1 MPRSP
6 RFGFTS
12 VFSKLFTSVVLT
24 LVFFAAAMVGL
35 MNMVHN
41 NSADARWEVLAKQIV
56 SQIDP
61 FVDELDNATTM
72 NELLQARFMLAVIK
86 KSFDV
91 FDESLEAKMGLYD
104 RNGNLLIQTDDSDLP
119 KTLPEDPSLVSRLLP
134 AFFSADQINVQAMSD
149 RGYTLL
155 YEPRNPP
162 KRSELWAVLNIFT
175 GTIALIALIS
185 LVLWWIAHSMTWRI
199 NQMSKKMAQMGEGDF
214 SVRVPAKGTDEI
226 ATLARGF
233 NQAAQKIEQLIDA
246 NNLLLAHASH
256 ELRTPITRIR
266 LQIEMMEMLANEMSE
281 ENQAKFHKRA
291 QAVNRDLTGLND
303 LVESILLVSRLD
315 AGHAAENN
323 ERLDFFELVSQECQH
338 YPEASLYGKTLVLE
352 GQPKLLIHLIRNLLN
367 NALIHGKPPIEV
379 HVYGVVEQEEALYP
393 PKHLLDQIEAAN
405 QVEAVEEA
413 TVSDLTADK
422 DTEDS
427 VANALEVESN
437 RATAEGQIKD
447 QTITKPNATQKDSED
462 LTSEPNSVVE
472 TSSEQLIA
480 DQSSIEKN
488 HSETLLSSNASTM
501 AEEKVAEKPNEAL
514 ESSKNQKKT
523 SAKPKAEPSKINEM
537 GFTKR
542 LRRPKSEPVVTPNF
556 AVLAVIDQG
565 EGIPLD
571 KREDIFSPF
580 VRLQQQKKGSGL
592 GLSLVA
598 QIVEAHNGRIRTD
611 TYNGRTRF
619 IVLLPVNDQ
628 VTVEKP
634 LATDF
639 D

>member
-1 MPRSP
+1 MTRPP

-12 VFSKLFTSVVLT
+12 SVFSKLFVSVVLT
-24 LVFFAAAMVGL
+24 LVLFAAGMVTL
-35 MNMVHN
+35 MNLVHN

-86 KSFDV
+86 RSFDV
-91 FDESLEAKMGLYD
+91 FDESLQAKMGLYD

-119 KTLPEDPSLVSRLLP
+119 KQLPDDPSLISRLLP
-134 AFFSADQINVQAMSD
+134 AFFSSDQVNVQAMSD

-175 GTIALIALIS
+175 GTIALITLMS

-199 NQMSKKMAQMGEGDF
+199 NQMSKQMAQLGEGNF

-226 ATLARGF
+226 ASLARGF

-266 LQIEMMEMLANEMSE
+266 LQIEMMEMLASEMSE
-281 ENQAKFHKRA
+281 ETQAKFHKRA

-315 AGHAAENN
+315 AGHAAQTN
-323 ERLDFFELVSQECQH
+323 ERFDFYELISQECQH
-338 YPEASLYGKTLVLE
+338 YPEATLYGKSLVIE

-367 NALIHGKPPIEV
+367 NALIHGEPPIEV
-379 HVYGVVEQEEALYP
+379 HLYGVVEQEEALYP
-393 PKHLLDQIEAAN
+393 PKQLLDQIALAKSE
-405 QVEAVEEA
+405 QHTTEEQPLSLEDNSA
-413 TVSDLTADK
+413 DSKPDTLTESLDE
-422 DTEDS
+422 TELTPDSYNKPTDS
-427 VANALEVESN
+427 VGLGDVGPKA
-437 RATAEGQIKD
+437 AEQTTPDQGQ
-447 QTITKPNATQKDSED
+447 DSD
-462 LTSEPNSVVE
+462 KKQDKINNKAKS
-472 TSSEQLIA
+472 
-480 DQSSIEKN
+480 D
-488 HSETLLSSNASTM
+488 
-501 AEEKVAEKPNEAL
+501 
-514 ESSKNQKKT
+514 SSKLND
-523 SAKPKAEPSKINEM
+523 I

-542 LRRPKSEPVVTPNF
+542 LRRTKAEPVIEPNF
-556 AVLAVIDQG
+556 VVLAVIDQG
-565 EGIPLD
+565 KGIPLD
-571 KREDIFSPF
+571 KRDEIFSPF
-580 VRLQQQKKGSGL
+580 VRLQQQRKGSGL

-619 IVLLPVNDQ
+619 IVLLPINDS

-634 LATDF
+634 SF
-639 D
+639 S

>member
-1 MPRSP
+1 MTRRP
-6 RFGFTS
+6 RFGMTS

-24 LVFFAAAMVGL
+24 LVLFAAGMVTL
-35 MNMVHN
+35 MNLVHN

-72 NELLQARFMLAVIK
+72 NELLQARFMLAVVK
-86 KSFDV
+86 RSFDV
-91 FDESLEAKMGLYD
+91 FDESLQAKMGLYD

-119 KTLPEDPSLVSRLLP
+119 KQLPDDPSFISRMLP
-134 AFFSADQINVQAMSD
+134 AFFSSDQVNVQAMSD

-175 GTIALIALIS
+175 GTIALITLMS
-185 LVLWWIAHSMTWRI
+185 FVLWWIAHSMTWRI
-199 NQMSKKMAQMGEGDF
+199 DQMSKQMAQLGEGDF

-226 ATLARGF
+226 ASLARGF

-281 ENQAKFHKRA
+281 ETQAKFHKRA

-315 AGHAAENN
+315 AGHAAQSN
-323 ERLDFFELVSQECQH
+323 ERFDFYELISQECQH
-338 YPEASLYGKTLVLE
+338 YPEASLYGRPLVIE

-367 NALIHGKPPIEV
+367 NALIHGEPPIEV
-379 HVYGVVEQEEALYP
+379 HLYGVVEQEEALYP
-393 PKHLLDQIEAAN
+393 PKQLLDQIALAKSEG
-405 QVEAVEEA
+405 
-413 TVSDLTADK
+413 
-422 DTEDS
+422 DTS
-427 VANALEVESN
+427 
-437 RATAEGQIKD
+437 EGQSLTLENGSTDIEQD
-447 QTITKPNATQKDSED
+447 NLTDTLAETELNPDSHGERD
-462 LTSEPNSVVE
+462 ESANLETVGPKAAEQSAQSEAQESAKNQDK
-472 TSSEQLIA
+472 TNNKAKA
-480 DQSSIEKN
+480 D
-488 HSETLLSSNASTM
+488 
-501 AEEKVAEKPNEAL
+501 
-514 ESSKNQKKT
+514 SSKLND
-523 SAKPKAEPSKINEM
+523 M
-537 GFTKR
+537 GFAKR
-542 LRRPKSEPVVTPNF
+542 LRRPKAEPIIEPNF

-565 EGIPLD
+565 KGIPLD
-571 KREDIFSPF
+571 KRDEIFSPF
-580 VRLQQQKKGSGL
+580 VRLQQQRKGSGL

-619 IVLLPVNDQ
+619 IVLLPVNDS

-634 LATDF
+634 SF
-639 D
+639 S

>member
-1 MPRSP
+1 MPRLP

-12 VFSKLFTSVVLT
+12 VFNKLFTSVVLT
-24 LVFFAAAMVGL
+24 LVFFAAAMITL

-56 SQIDP
+56 SQVDP
-61 FVDELDNATTM
+61 FIDELDNATTM

-91 FDESLEAKMGLYD
+91 FDESLQAKMGLYD
-104 RNGNLLIQTDDSDLP
+104 RKGHLLIQTDDSDLP
-119 KTLPEDPSLVSRLLP
+119 KTLPEDPSLISRMLP
-134 AFFSADQINVQAMSD
+134 AFFSSDQVNVQAMSD

-175 GTIALIALIS
+175 GTLALIGLMSA
-185 LVLWWIAHSMTWRI
+185 VLWWIAHSMTWRI
-199 NQMSKKMAQMGEGDF
+199 NQMSKQMAQLGEGNF

-226 ATLARGF
+226 ASLARGF
-233 NQAAQKIEQLIDA
+233 NQAAQKIEQLINA

-266 LQIEMMEMLANEMSE
+266 LQIEMMEMLSNEMSE
-281 ENQAKFHKRA
+281 GTKAKFHKRA

-315 AGHAAENN
+315 AGHAAQAN
-323 ERLDFFELVSQECQH
+323 ERFDFFELVNQECQH
-338 YPEASLYGKTLVLE
+338 YPEATLYGKSLVIE

-367 NALIHGKPPIEV
+367 NALIHGQPPIEV
-379 HVYGVVEQEEALYP
+379 HVYGVVNQKDALYP
-393 PKHLLDQIEAAN
+393 PKQLLDQIALSHA
-405 QVEAVEEA
+405 
-413 TVSDLTADK
+413 
-422 DTEDS
+422 EDE
-427 VANALEVESN
+427 LEVL
-437 RATAEGQIKD
+437 
-447 QTITKPNATQKDSED
+447 ED
-462 LTSEPNSVVE
+462 LAEYESEANLPALSTE
-472 TSSEQLIA
+472 LASEEA
-480 DQSSIEKN
+480 DQSPEQDEDEHQSLISDAQEVADDQ
-488 HSETLLSSNASTM
+488 SADSTPNTV
-501 AEEKVAEKPNEAL
+501 AAKEADEGKDKADKLKKVDKKAKS
-514 ESSKNQKKT
+514 ESSKLNDM
-523 SAKPKAEPSKINEM
+523 SFA
-537 GFTKR
+537 KR
-542 LRRPKSEPVVTPNF
+542 LRRPKAEPIAQPNYV
-556 AVLAVIDQG
+556 VLAVIDQG
-565 EGIPLD
+565 KGIPVD
-571 KREDIFSPF
+571 KREEIFSPF

-619 IVLLPVNDQ
+619 IVLLPVNDK

-634 LATDF
+634 SF
-639 D
+639 S

>member
-1 MPRSP
+1 MTRRP
-6 RFGFTS
+6 RFGMTS

-24 LVFFAAAMVGL
+24 LVLFAAGMVTL
-35 MNMVHN
+35 MNLVHN

-72 NELLQARFMLAVIK
+72 NELLQARFMLAVVK
-86 KSFDV
+86 RSFDV
-91 FDESLEAKMGLYD
+91 FDESLQAKMGLYD

-119 KTLPEDPSLVSRLLP
+119 KQLPDDPSFISRMLP
-134 AFFSADQINVQAMSD
+134 AFFSSDQVNVQAMSD

-175 GTIALIALIS
+175 GTIALITLMS
-185 LVLWWIAHSMTWRI
+185 FVLWWIAHSMTWRI
-199 NQMSKKMAQMGEGDF
+199 DQMSKQMAQLGEGDF

-226 ATLARGF
+226 ASLARGF

-281 ENQAKFHKRA
+281 ETQAKFHKRA

-315 AGHAAENN
+315 AGHAAQSN
-323 ERLDFFELVSQECQH
+323 ERFDFYELISQECQH
-338 YPEASLYGKTLVLE
+338 YPEASLYGRPLVIE

-367 NALIHGKPPIEV
+367 NALIHGEPPIEV
-379 HVYGVVEQEEALYP
+379 HLYGVVEQEEALYP
-393 PKHLLDQIEAAN
+393 PKQLLDQI
-405 QVEAVEEA
+405 
-413 TVSDLTADK
+413 
-422 DTEDS
+422 
-427 VANALEVESN
+427 ALAKS
-437 RATAEGQIKD
+437 EGD
-447 QTITKPNATQKDSED
+447 
-462 LTSEPNSVVE
+462 TSESQSLTLEDGSTDIEQDNLTDTLAE
-472 TSSEQLIA
+472 TELNPDSHGERDESTNLETVGPKAAEQSAQSEAQESAKNQDKTNNKAKA
-480 DQSSIEKN
+480 D
-488 HSETLLSSNASTM
+488 
-501 AEEKVAEKPNEAL
+501 
-514 ESSKNQKKT
+514 SSKLND
-523 SAKPKAEPSKINEM
+523 M
-537 GFTKR
+537 GFAKR
-542 LRRPKSEPVVTPNF
+542 LRRPKAEPNF

-565 EGIPLD
+565 KGIPLD
-571 KREDIFSPF
+571 KRDEIFSPF
-580 VRLQQQKKGSGL
+580 VRLQQQRKGSGL

-619 IVLLPVNDQ
+619 IVLLPVNDS

-634 LATDF
+634 SF
-639 D
+639 S

>member
-1 MPRSP
+1 MTRPP

-12 VFSKLFTSVVLT
+12 SVFSKLFVSVVLT
-24 LVFFAAAMVGL
+24 LVLFAAGMVTL
-35 MNMVHN
+35 MNLVHN

-86 KSFDV
+86 RSFDV
-91 FDESLEAKMGLYD
+91 FDESLQAKMGLYD

-119 KTLPEDPSLVSRLLP
+119 KQLPDDPSLISRLLP
-134 AFFSADQINVQAMSD
+134 AFFSSDQVNVQAMSD

-175 GTIALIALIS
+175 GTIALITLMS

-199 NQMSKKMAQMGEGDF
+199 NQMSKQMAQLGEGNF

-226 ATLARGF
+226 ASLARGF

-266 LQIEMMEMLANEMSE
+266 LQIEMMEMLASEMSE
-281 ENQAKFHKRA
+281 ETQAKFHKRA

-315 AGHAAENN
+315 AGHAAQTN
-323 ERLDFFELVSQECQH
+323 ERFDFYELISQECQH
-338 YPEASLYGKTLVLE
+338 YPEATLYGKSLVIE

-367 NALIHGKPPIEV
+367 NALIHGEPPIEV
-379 HVYGVVEQEEALYP
+379 HLYGVVEQEEALYP
-393 PKHLLDQIEAAN
+393 PKQLLDQIALAKSEQPTTEA
-405 QVEAVEEA
+405 QPLSLDDSKPD
-413 TVSDLTADK
+413 TLTESLDE
-422 DTEDS
+422 TELTPDSYNKPTDS
-427 VANALEVESN
+427 VGLGDVGPKA
-437 RATAEGQIKD
+437 AEQTTPDQGQ
-447 QTITKPNATQKDSED
+447 DSD
-462 LTSEPNSVVE
+462 KKQDKINNKAKS
-472 TSSEQLIA
+472 
-480 DQSSIEKN
+480 D
-488 HSETLLSSNASTM
+488 
-501 AEEKVAEKPNEAL
+501 
-514 ESSKNQKKT
+514 SSKLND
-523 SAKPKAEPSKINEM
+523 I

-542 LRRPKSEPVVTPNF
+542 LRRTKAEPVIEPNF
-556 AVLAVIDQG
+556 VVLAVIDQG
-565 EGIPLD
+565 KGIPLD
-571 KREDIFSPF
+571 KRDEIFSPF
-580 VRLQQQKKGSGL
+580 VRLQQQRKGSGL

-598 QIVEAHNGRIRTD
+598 QIIEAHNGRIRTD

-619 IVLLPVNDQ
+619 IVLLPINDS

-634 LATDF
+634 SF
-639 D
+639 S

>member
-1 MPRSP
+1 MTRNP

-24 LVFFAAAMVGL
+24 LVLFAVGMVTL
-35 MNMVHN
+35 MNLVHN

-91 FDESLEAKMGLYD
+91 FDESLQAKMGLYD
-104 RNGNLLIQTDDSDLP
+104 RNGNLLIQTEDSDLP
-119 KTLPEDPSLVSRLLP
+119 KQLPDDPSLISRLLP
-134 AFFSADQINVQAMSD
+134 AFFSTDQVNAQAMSD

-175 GTIALIALIS
+175 GTIALITVIS

-199 NQMSKKMAQMGEGDF
+199 DQMSKQMAQLGEGNF

-226 ATLARGF
+226 ASLARGF
-233 NQAAQKIEQLIDA
+233 NQAAQKIEQLINA

-281 ENQAKFHKRA
+281 ETQAKFHKRA

-315 AGHAAENN
+315 AGHAAQTN
-323 ERLDFFELVSQECQH
+323 ERFDFYELVSQECQH
-338 YPEASLYGKTLVLE
+338 YPEATLYGKPLVVE

-367 NALIHGKPPIEV
+367 NALIHGEPPIEV
-379 HVYGVVEQEEALYP
+379 HLYGVVEQEEALYP
-393 PKHLLDQIEAAN
+393 PKHLLDQVAMDKSKAESADDSPLSIEDNTATIGKTRADAVLTTGN
-405 QVEAVEEA
+405 QEAELDA
-413 TVSDLTADK
+413 SGAD
-422 DTEDS
+422 T
-427 VANALEVESN
+427 L
-437 RATAEGQIKD
+437 
-447 QTITKPNATQKDSED
+447 
-462 LTSEPNSVVE
+462 
-472 TSSEQLIA
+472 
-480 DQSSIEKN
+480 DQS
-488 HSETLLSSNASTM
+488 LLDQGQQSL
-501 AEEKVAEKPNEAL
+501 KK
-514 ESSKNQKKT
+514 SSKANIK
-523 SAKPKAEPSKINEM
+523 AKADTSKIPDI

-542 LRRPKSEPVVTPNF
+542 LRRSKVEPVIEPNF

-565 EGIPLD
+565 KGIPLD
-571 KREDIFSPF
+571 KRKEIFSPF

-619 IVLLPVNDQ
+619 IVLLPVNDE

-634 LATDF
+634 NF
-639 D
+639 SEPH

>member
-1 MPRSP
+1 MSCY
-6 RFGFTS
+6 
-12 VFSKLFTSVVLT
+12 KLDLCWRLS
-24 LVFFAAAMVGL
+24 
-35 MNMVHN
+35 
-41 NSADARWEVLAKQIV
+41 
-56 SQIDP
+56 
-61 FVDELDNATTM
+61 
-72 NELLQARFMLAVIK
+72 K

-91 FDESLEAKMGLYD
+91 FDESLQAKMGLYD
-104 RNGNLLIQTDDSDLP
+104 RNGNLLIQTEDSDLP
-119 KTLPEDPSLVSRLLP
+119 KQLPDDPSLISRLLP
-134 AFFSADQINVQAMSD
+134 AFFSTDQVNAQAMSD

-175 GTIALIALIS
+175 GTIALITVIS

-199 NQMSKKMAQMGEGDF
+199 DQMSKQMAQLGEGNF

-226 ATLARGF
+226 ASLARGF
-233 NQAAQKIEQLIDA
+233 NQAAQKIEQLINA

-281 ENQAKFHKRA
+281 ETQAKFHKRA

-315 AGHAAENN
+315 AGHAAQTN
-323 ERLDFFELVSQECQH
+323 ERFDFYELVSQECQH
-338 YPEASLYGKTLVLE
+338 YPEATLYGKSLVVE

-367 NALIHGKPPIEV
+367 NALIHGEPPIEV
-379 HVYGVVEQEEALYP
+379 HLYGVVEQEEALYP
-393 PKHLLDQIEAAN
+393 PKHLLDQVAM
-405 QVEAVEEA
+405 
-413 TVSDLTADK
+413 DK
-422 DTEDS
+422 S
-427 VANALEVESN
+427 
-437 RATAEGQIKD
+437 
-447 QTITKPNATQKDSED
+447 
-462 LTSEPNSVVE
+462 
-472 TSSEQLIA
+472 
-480 DQSSIEKN
+480 
-488 HSETLLSSNASTM
+488 
-501 AEEKVAEKPNEAL
+501 
-514 ESSKNQKKT
+514 
-523 SAKPKAEPSKINEM
+523 KAEPADNSPLSIEDNTATIGQTGADTVLTTGTQEAESDASGADTLDQSLLDQGQQSLKKSSKANIKAKADTSKIPDI

-542 LRRPKSEPVVTPNF
+542 LRRSKVEPVIEPNF

-565 EGIPLD
+565 KGIPLD
-571 KREDIFSPF
+571 KRKEIFSPF

-619 IVLLPVNDQ
+619 IVLLPVNDE

-634 LATDF
+634 NF
-639 D
+639 SEPH

>member
-1 MPRSP
+1 MTRPP

-12 VFSKLFTSVVLT
+12 SVFSKLFVSVVLT
-24 LVFFAAAMVGL
+24 LVLFAAGMVTL
-35 MNMVHN
+35 MNLVHN

-86 KSFDV
+86 RSFDV
-91 FDESLEAKMGLYD
+91 FDESLQAKMGLYD

-119 KTLPEDPSLVSRLLP
+119 KQLPDDPSLISRLLP
-134 AFFSADQINVQAMSD
+134 AFFSSDQVNVQAMSD

-175 GTIALIALIS
+175 GTIALITLMS

-199 NQMSKKMAQMGEGDF
+199 NQMSKQMAQLGEGNF

-226 ATLARGF
+226 ASLARGF

-266 LQIEMMEMLANEMSE
+266 LQIEMMEMLASEMSE
-281 ENQAKFHKRA
+281 ETQAKFHKRA

-315 AGHAAENN
+315 AGHAAQTN
-323 ERLDFFELVSQECQH
+323 ERFDFYELISQECQH
-338 YPEASLYGKTLVLE
+338 YPEATLYGKSLVIE

-367 NALIHGKPPIEV
+367 NALIHGEPPIEV
-379 HVYGVVEQEEALYP
+379 HLYGVVEQEEALYP
-393 PKHLLDQIEAAN
+393 PKQLLDQIALAKSEQHTTEAQPLSLEDN
-405 QVEAVEEA
+405 
-413 TVSDLTADK
+413 SAD
-422 DTEDS
+422 
-427 VANALEVESN
+427 
-437 RATAEGQIKD
+437 
-447 QTITKPNATQKDSED
+447 
-462 LTSEPNSVVE
+462 SEPNILTEGLDETELTPDSYNKPTDSVGLGDVDPKAAQQ
-472 TSSEQLIA
+472 TTP
-480 DQSSIEKN
+480 DQGQDSDKKQDK
-488 HSETLLSSNASTM
+488 SNNKAKSD
-501 AEEKVAEKPNEAL
+501 
-514 ESSKNQKKT
+514 SSKLND
-523 SAKPKAEPSKINEM
+523 I

-542 LRRPKSEPVVTPNF
+542 LRRTKAEPVIEPNF
-556 AVLAVIDQG
+556 VVLAVIDQG
-565 EGIPLD
+565 KGIPLD
-571 KREDIFSPF
+571 KRDEIFSPF
-580 VRLQQQKKGSGL
+580 VRLQQQRKGSGL

-619 IVLLPVNDQ
+619 IVLLPINDS

-634 LATDF
+634 SF
-639 D
+639 S

>member
-1 MPRSP
+1 MTRRP
-6 RFGFTS
+6 RFGMTS

-24 LVFFAAAMVGL
+24 LVLFAAGMVTL
-35 MNMVHN
+35 MNLVHN

-72 NELLQARFMLAVIK
+72 NELLQARFMLAVVK
-86 KSFDV
+86 RSFDV
-91 FDESLEAKMGLYD
+91 FDESLQAKMGLYD

-119 KTLPEDPSLVSRLLP
+119 KQLPDDPSFISRMLP
-134 AFFSADQINVQAMSD
+134 AFFSSDQVNVQAMSD

-175 GTIALIALIS
+175 GTIALITLMS
-185 LVLWWIAHSMTWRI
+185 FVLWWIAHSMTWRI
-199 NQMSKKMAQMGEGDF
+199 DQMSKQMAQLGEGDF

-226 ATLARGF
+226 ASLARGF

-281 ENQAKFHKRA
+281 ETQAKFHKRA

-315 AGHAAENN
+315 AGHAAQSN
-323 ERLDFFELVSQECQH
+323 ERFDFYELISQECQH
-338 YPEASLYGKTLVLE
+338 YPEASLYGRPLVIE

-367 NALIHGKPPIEV
+367 NALIHGEPPIEV
-379 HVYGVVEQEEALYP
+379 HLYGVVEQEEALYP
-393 PKHLLDQIEAAN
+393 PKQLLDQI
-405 QVEAVEEA
+405 
-413 TVSDLTADK
+413 
-422 DTEDS
+422 
-427 VANALEVESN
+427 ALAKS
-437 RATAEGQIKD
+437 EGD
-447 QTITKPNATQKDSED
+447 
-462 LTSEPNSVVE
+462 TSESQSLTLEDGSTDIEQDNLTDTLAE
-472 TSSEQLIA
+472 TELIPDSHGESDESANLETVGPKAAEQSAQSEAQESAKNQDKTNNKAKA
-480 DQSSIEKN
+480 D
-488 HSETLLSSNASTM
+488 
-501 AEEKVAEKPNEAL
+501 
-514 ESSKNQKKT
+514 SSKLDD
-523 SAKPKAEPSKINEM
+523 M
-537 GFTKR
+537 GFAKR
-542 LRRPKSEPVVTPNF
+542 LRRPKAEPIIEPNF

-565 EGIPLD
+565 KGIPLD
-571 KREDIFSPF
+571 KRDEIFSPF
-580 VRLQQQKKGSGL
+580 VRLQQQRKGSGL

-619 IVLLPVNDQ
+619 IVLLPVNDS

-634 LATDF
+634 SF
-639 D
+639 S

>member
-1 MPRSP
+1 MTRPP

-12 VFSKLFTSVVLT
+12 SVFSKLFVSVVLT
-24 LVFFAAAMVGL
+24 LVLFAAGMVTL
-35 MNMVHN
+35 MNLVHN

-86 KSFDV
+86 RSFDV
-91 FDESLEAKMGLYD
+91 FDESLQAKMGLYD

-119 KTLPEDPSLVSRLLP
+119 KQLPDDPSLISRLLP
-134 AFFSADQINVQAMSD
+134 AFFSSDQVNVQAMSD

-175 GTIALIALIS
+175 GTIALITLMS

-199 NQMSKKMAQMGEGDF
+199 NQMSKQMAQLGEGNF

-226 ATLARGF
+226 ASLARGF

-266 LQIEMMEMLANEMSE
+266 LQIEMMEMLASEMSE
-281 ENQAKFHKRA
+281 ETQAKFHKRA

-315 AGHAAENN
+315 AGHAAQTN
-323 ERLDFFELVSQECQH
+323 ERFDFYELISQECQH
-338 YPEASLYGKTLVLE
+338 YPEATLYGKSLVIE

-367 NALIHGKPPIEV
+367 NALIHGEPPIEV
-379 HVYGVVEQEEALYP
+379 HLYGVVEQEEALYP
-393 PKHLLDQIEAAN
+393 PKQLLDQIALAKSEQHTTEAQPLSLEDNSADSK
-405 QVEAVEEA
+405 
-413 TVSDLTADK
+413 SDTLTESLDE
-422 DTEDS
+422 TELTPDSYNKPTDS
-427 VANALEVESN
+427 VGLGDLGPKAAQQ
-437 RATAEGQIKD
+437 TTPDQGQ
-447 QTITKPNATQKDSED
+447 DSD
-462 LTSEPNSVVE
+462 KKQDKINNKAKS
-472 TSSEQLIA
+472 
-480 DQSSIEKN
+480 D
-488 HSETLLSSNASTM
+488 
-501 AEEKVAEKPNEAL
+501 
-514 ESSKNQKKT
+514 SSKLND
-523 SAKPKAEPSKINEM
+523 I

-542 LRRPKSEPVVTPNF
+542 LRRTKAEPVIEPNF
-556 AVLAVIDQG
+556 VVLAVIDQG
-565 EGIPLD
+565 KGIPLD
-571 KREDIFSPF
+571 KRDEIFSPF
-580 VRLQQQKKGSGL
+580 VRLQQQRKGSGL

-619 IVLLPVNDQ
+619 IVLLPINDS

-634 LATDF
+634 SF
-639 D
+639 S

>member
-1 MPRSP
+1 MPRLP

-12 VFSKLFTSVVLT
+12 VFNKLFTSVVLT
-24 LVFFAAAMVGL
+24 LVFFAAAMITL

-56 SQIDP
+56 SQVDP
-61 FVDELDNATTM
+61 FIDELDNATTM

-91 FDESLEAKMGLYD
+91 FDESLQAKMGLYD
-104 RNGNLLIQTDDSDLP
+104 RKGHLLIQTDDSDLP
-119 KTLPEDPSLVSRLLP
+119 KTLPEDPSLISRMLP
-134 AFFSADQINVQAMSD
+134 AFFSSDQVNVQAMSD

-175 GTIALIALIS
+175 GTLALIGLMSA
-185 LVLWWIAHSMTWRI
+185 VLWWIAHSMTWRI
-199 NQMSKKMAQMGEGDF
+199 NQMSKQMAQLGEGDF

-226 ATLARGF
+226 ASLARGF
-233 NQAAQKIEQLIDA
+233 NQAAQKIEQLINA

-266 LQIEMMEMLANEMSE
+266 LQIEMMEMLSNEMSE
-281 ENQAKFHKRA
+281 GTKAKFHKRA

-315 AGHAAENN
+315 AGHAAQAN
-323 ERLDFFELVSQECQH
+323 ERFDFFELVNQECQH
-338 YPEASLYGKTLVLE
+338 YPEATLYGKSLVIE

-367 NALIHGKPPIEV
+367 NALIHGQPPIEV
-379 HVYGVVEQEEALYP
+379 HVYGVVNQKDALYP
-393 PKHLLDQIEAAN
+393 PKQLLDQIALSHA
-405 QVEAVEEA
+405 
-413 TVSDLTADK
+413 
-422 DTEDS
+422 EDE
-427 VANALEVESN
+427 LEVV
-437 RATAEGQIKD
+437 
-447 QTITKPNATQKDSED
+447 ED
-462 LTSEPNSVVE
+462 LAEYESEANLPALGTE
-472 TSSEQLIA
+472 QASEEA
-480 DQSSIEKN
+480 DQSPEQDEDEHQSLISDAQEVADDQ
-488 HSETLLSSNASTM
+488 SADSTPNTV
-501 AEEKVAEKPNEAL
+501 AAKEADEGKDKADKLKKVDKKAKS
-514 ESSKNQKKT
+514 ESSKLNDM
-523 SAKPKAEPSKINEM
+523 SFA
-537 GFTKR
+537 KR
-542 LRRPKSEPVVTPNF
+542 LRRPKAEPIAQPNYV
-556 AVLAVIDQG
+556 VLAVIDQG
-565 EGIPLD
+565 KGIPVD
-571 KREDIFSPF
+571 KREEIFSPF

-619 IVLLPVNDQ
+619 IVLLPVNDK

-634 LATDF
+634 SF
-639 D
+639 S

>member
-1 MPRSP
+1 MTRRP
-6 RFGFTS
+6 RFNFSSS
-12 VFSKLFTSVVLT
+12 VFSKLFFSVVLT
-24 LVFFAAAMVGL
+24 LVLFAAGMVTL
-35 MNMVHN
+35 MNLVHN

-91 FDESLEAKMGLYD
+91 FDESLQAKMGLYD

-119 KTLPEDPSLVSRLLP
+119 KQLPDDPSLISRLLP
-134 AFFSADQINVQAMSD
+134 AFFSSDQVNVQAMSD

-162 KRSELWAVLNIFT
+162 KRSEVWAVLNLFT
-175 GTIALIALIS
+175 GTLALLALMSI
-185 LVLWWIAHSMTWRI
+185 VLGWIAHSMTWRI
-199 NQMSKKMAQMGEGDF
+199 NQMSKQMAQLGEGNF

-226 ATLARGF
+226 ASLARGF

-246 NNLLLAHASH
+246 NSLLLAHASH

-281 ENQAKFHKRA
+281 ETRAKFHKRA

-315 AGHAAENN
+315 AGHAAQTN
-323 ERLDFFELVSQECQH
+323 ERFDFYELISQECQH
-338 YPEASLYGKTLVLE
+338 YPEATLYGKPLIIE

-367 NALIHGKPPIEV
+367 NALIHGEPPIEI
-379 HVYGVVEQEEALYP
+379 HLYGVVEQEEALYP
-393 PKHLLDQIEAAN
+393 PKQLLDQIAMAKSEEHASDEQLLALEDGSADVEQGTVTETLAETEQAPN
-405 QVEAVEEA
+405 TDNESTESLGVEAVDPKAAEQSDLSQAPEA
-413 TVSDLTADK
+413 TKQQDKNNKAKAD
-422 DTEDS
+422 S
-427 VANALEVESN
+427 S
-437 RATAEGQIKD
+437 
-447 QTITKPNATQKDSED
+447 KPND
-462 LTSEPNSVVE
+462 
-472 TSSEQLIA
+472 I
-480 DQSSIEKN
+480 
-488 HSETLLSSNASTM
+488 
-501 AEEKVAEKPNEAL
+501 
-514 ESSKNQKKT
+514 
-523 SAKPKAEPSKINEM
+523 

-542 LRRPKSEPVVTPNF
+542 LRRPKAEPVIEPNF

-565 EGIPLD
+565 KGIPLD
-571 KREDIFSPF
+571 KRDEIFSPF
-580 VRLQQQKKGSGL
+580 VRLQQQRKGSGL

-619 IVLLPVNDQ
+619 IVLLPVNDK

-634 LATDF
+634 SF
-639 D
+639 S

>member
-1 MPRSP
+1 MPRTP
-6 RFGFTS
+6 RFAFTS

-24 LVFFAAAMVGL
+24 LVLFAAAMVTL
-35 MNMVHN
+35 MNLVHN

-91 FDESLEAKMGLYD
+91 FDESLQAKMGLYD
-104 RNGNLLIQTDDSDLP
+104 RNGHLLIQTDDSDLP
-119 KTLPEDPSLVSRLLP
+119 KTLPDDPSFISRMLP
-134 AFFSADQINVQAMSD
+134 AFFSTDQVNVQAMSD

-175 GTIALIALIS
+175 GTIALIAIMS
-185 LVLWWIAHSMTWRI
+185 FVLWWIAHSMTWRI
-199 NQMSKKMAQMGEGDF
+199 DQMSKQMAKLGEGDF

-226 ATLARGF
+226 ASLARGF

-266 LQIEMMEMLANEMSE
+266 LQIEMMEMLASEMSE
-281 ENQAKFHKRA
+281 ETQAKFHKRA

-315 AGHAAENN
+315 AGHAAQTN
-323 ERLDFFELVSQECQH
+323 ERFDFYELVSQECQH
-338 YPEASLYGKTLVLE
+338 YPEATLYGKSLVLE

-367 NALIHGKPPIEV
+367 NALIHGEPPIEV
-379 HVYGVVEQEEALYP
+379 HLYGVVAQEEALYP
-393 PKHLLDQIEAAN
+393 PKQLLDQIEAAKI
-405 QVEAVEEA
+405 EA
-413 TVSDLTADK
+413 TRELNDSLEDQSTATESLYS
-422 DTEDS
+422 DTEADS
-427 VANALEVESN
+427 LSSLGVE
-437 RATAEGQIKD
+437 D
-447 QTITKPNATQKDSED
+447 QNGSTELSTLNGE
-462 LTSEPNSVVE
+462 
-472 TSSEQLIA
+472 
-480 DQSSIEKN
+480 DQSS
-488 HSETLLSSNASTM
+488 LAASQ
-501 AEEKVAEKPNEAL
+501 VASKEQDKGNNKAKADGSKLNE
-514 ESSKNQKKT
+514 
-523 SAKPKAEPSKINEM
+523 I

-542 LRRPKSEPVVTPNF
+542 LRRPKAEPIIEPNF

-565 EGIPLD
+565 KGIPLD
-571 KREDIFSPF
+571 KREEIFSPF

-619 IVLLPVNDQ
+619 IVLLPVNDT

-634 LATDF
+634 NFT
-639 D
+639 

>member
-1 MPRSP
+1 MPRTA
-6 RFGFTS
+6 RFGFKS

-24 LVFFAAAMVGL
+24 LVLFAAAMVTL

-72 NELLQARFMLAVIK
+72 EELLQVRFMLAVIK
-86 KSFDV
+86 KSFDI
-91 FDESLEAKMGLYD
+91 FDESLQAKMGLYD

-119 KTLPEDPSLVSRLLP
+119 KTLPDDPSLISRLLP
-134 AFFSADQINVQAMSD
+134 AFFSADQVNVQAMSD

-175 GTIALIALIS
+175 GTIALIAIIS

-199 NQMSKKMAQMGEGDF
+199 NQMSKQMAQLGEGDF

-233 NQAAQKIEQLIDA
+233 NQAAQKIEHLIDA

-266 LQIEMMEMLANEMSE
+266 LQIEMMQMLANEMSE
-281 ENQAKFHKRA
+281 ETQAKFNKRA

-315 AGHAAENN
+315 AGHVAQNN
-323 ERLDFFELVSQECQH
+323 ERLDFYELVSQECQH
-338 YPEASLYGKTLVLE
+338 YPEAALYGKHLVIE

-367 NALIHGKPPIEV
+367 NALIHGEPPIEV

-393 PKHLLDQIEAAN
+393 PKQLLDQIETAKLELAQLELQQN
-405 QVEAVEEA
+405 QESEGGSVLSIENSSENTESHIVQDTVEP
-413 TVSDLTADK
+413 TSTDK
-422 DTEDS
+422 DDLHQLSLDRDKDKDVATEINPKVKNSEVTNDK
-427 VANALEVESN
+427 NPEEKNEVEKSSV
-437 RATAEGQIKD
+437 EPIL
-447 QTITKPNATQKDSED
+447 ED
-462 LTSEPNSVVE
+462 
-472 TSSEQLIA
+472 
-480 DQSSIEKN
+480 
-488 HSETLLSSNASTM
+488 
-501 AEEKVAEKPNEAL
+501 KVATTPT
-514 ESSKNQKKT
+514 KKLYPEQD
-523 SAKPKAEPSKINEM
+523 KPKSQDKSSQNSKTEASKLNEI

-542 LRRPKSEPVVTPNF
+542 LRRPKNEPVISPNF
-556 AVLAVIDQG
+556 AVLSVIDQG
-565 EGIPLD
+565 KGIPLD
-571 KREDIFSPF
+571 KRDEIFSPF

-611 TYNGRTRF
+611 TYKGKTRF
-619 IVLLPVNDQ
+619 IVILPVNDK

-634 LATDF
+634 TLT
-639 D
+639 